1 MEKHFF
7 KGVIMNEREK
17 RAEIMTSEE
26 YREQNFKEEKE
37 DKETEKRFNDF
48 WLKQVEKGEKENGK

>member
-1 MEKHFF
+1 
-7 KGVIMNEREK
+7 MNEREK

-37 DKETEKRFNDF
+37 DKETEKRFNEF
-48 WLKQVEKGEKENGK
+48 WLKMAEKGEDNGKNFISKISRD

>member
-1 MEKHFF
+1 
-7 KGVIMNEREK
+7 MNEREK

>member
-1 MEKHFF
+1 
-7 KGVIMNEREK
+7 MNEREK
-17 RAEIMTSEE
+17 RVEIMTSEE

-48 WLKQVEKGEKENGK
+48 WLKMAEKGEKCANLEH

>member
-1 MEKHFF
+1 
-7 KGVIMNEREK
+7 MNEREK

-37 DKETEKRFNDF
+37 DKESEKRFNEF
-48 WLKQVEKGEKENGK
+48 WLKMVAKENKCIKGLL